1 LSRGGSVDWVSDSRE
16 KRKSNVSGA
25 VGDDP
30 RRKSRRVPGPFT
42 GRRLGA
48 LTVDVHIHDLSIGG
62 CLIQSFHE
70 VAAGRRMD
78 LEIDLPVEG
87 AVRVAAESVNT
98 RPDYGFAVKFVDV
111 PDDTRQKL
119 ARVVE
124 RLLERAR

>member
-1 LSRGGSVDWVSDSRE
+1 M
-16 KRKSNVSGA
+16 SNASGI

-30 RRKSRRVPGPFT
+30 RRQFRRVPGPFE

-48 LTVDVHIHDLSIGG
+48 LTVDVNIHDLSTGG

-70 VAAGRRMD
+70 VAVGRRMQ

-87 AVRVAAESVNT
+87 AVQVSAECVNT
-98 RPDYGFAVKFVDV
+98 RPEYGFAVKFVDV
-111 PDDTRQKL
+111 LDDTRQKI

-124 RLLERAR
+124 RLLTSR